1 MSKIVYDPE
10 KPEKVYLRPLPGA
23 REIRYIESIEKAGII
38 TDLKHGIAMY
48 TSRSVPNVGPQ
59 GPPGEDQNSWY
70 DTIIASASDEFT
82 PITTGG
88 PKTTFRA
95 PYPLDL
101 TTGYVRIS
109 LTQAP
114 IGAAFIVSLTV
125 NGAALFTTPVRCDD
139 GSKTSVGSAVPA
151 VIDPTKLIVPDDA
164 EFLVYVDQV
173 GSTFAGSGLKVAVTG
188 IKTEIV

>member
-1 MSKIVYDPE
+1 MSIYDPTKKPVINLKAEE
-10 KPEKVYLRPLPGA
+10 KTRPNHYVEA
-23 REIRYIESIEKAGII
+23 IEKAGMVIDAQ
-38 TDLKHGIAMY
+38 TCIAMY
-48 TSRSVPNVGPQ
+48 TAKAGVNQGPQ

-82 PITTGG
+82 PITVGG

-114 IGAAFIVSLTV
+114 VGAAFIVSLTV
-125 NGAALFTTPVRCDD
+125 NGTALFTTPVRIDD
-139 GSKTSVGSAVPA
+139 GMKTSVGSAVPA
-151 VIDPTKLIVPDDA
+151 VIDPSMLIIPDDA
-164 EFLVYVDQV
+164 EFLVYVDQI

-188 IKTEIV
+188 IKTEIP